1 MQILKCQACGSSDLV
16 TEQGALVCSF
26 CGRKYTREENEQ
38 ILSGPEAEA
47 LAFSYIAKSGEYHQQ
62 GQTSLEIQAL
72 LNALQTKIYR
82 ISGCGLAGHTAAWAH
97 MKKLFPAMKRLF
109 PSTLPMA

>member
-1 MQILKCQACGSSDLV
+1 MAQKAELLETRCYSMQILKCQACGSSDLV

-72 LNALQTKIYR
+72 LNA
-82 ISGCGLAGHTAAWAH
+82 AWAH